1 MSSNGNSVIWFILI
15 VLIIYLGYHFTPY
28 QVPESRILS
37 NAGTEVS
44 VRADPSGH
52 FIFHGHIN
60 GQRVNFLYDTGA
72 TLISIPE
79 EIANKLGL
87 QRGARAEFNTANG
100 KSIGY
105 LTVLR
110 EVKVGDITMK
120 NVQGSISTGF
130 KGNKILLGMSF
141 LNNVESTRYKGQLT
155 LRVRQ

>member
-1 MSSNGNSVIWFILI
+1 MSSDKSSLIWLI
-15 VLIIYLGYHFTPY
+15 MISLIIYLGYQFTPH
-28 QVPESRILS
+28 QMPKSRILS
-37 NAGTEVS
+37 NVGTEVS
-44 VRADPSGH
+44 VQADLSGH

-60 GQRVNFLYDTGA
+60 GSRVNFLYDTGA

-79 EIANKLGL
+79 KIADQLGL
-87 QRGARAEFNTANG
+87 KRGRRAEFSTANG

-110 EVKVGDITMK
+110 EVKVGEITMR
-120 NVQGSISTGF
+120 NVQASISTGL